1 MSTKEKHITLY
12 LALGFIALV
21 ILMSLAFDLFVHWF
35 GWNTTLNLDAINQ
48 PPFQSPISFLGTND
62 LGQNI
67 LFLVIS
73 GAKYSLGISFFS
85 ALFAGTIGIF
95 IGGIAGYFGDN
106 SMKIKRYHMISFL
119 VSVLI
124 FWFYTNLGLT
134 MNTLNQSL
142 IAYFLASM
150 LSLGVWKLLCASLK
164 KIKSFN
170 YSIYLP
176 IDILNT
182 KFTEIVFAIP
192 SYFIILAFSSFLG
205 NSMWAIILVLAL
217 TSWPQSALLMR
228 AELLRIRE
236 MNYINALKLSGIDH
250 IKILIKHAIP
260 NAISPLLVNFVFFVS
275 GLLIVESTLSY
286 IGIGLSADITTWGKV
301 ISSFKHNTAN
311 WWVAFFPGIII
322 FLTIL
327 SIHKIG
333 NWLEEKLL

>member
-1 MSTKEKHITLY
+1 M
-12 LALGFIALV
+12 
-21 ILMSLAFDLFVHWF
+21 
-35 GWNTTLNLDAINQ
+35 
-48 PPFQSPISFLGTND
+48 
-62 LGQNI
+62 
-67 LFLVIS
+67 
-73 GAKYSLGISFFS
+73 
-85 ALFAGTIGIF
+85 
-95 IGGIAGYFGDN
+95 
-106 SMKIKRYHMISFL
+106 
-119 VSVLI
+119 
-124 FWFYTNLGLT
+124 NLGLT
-134 MNTLNQSL
+134 MSSLKQSL
-142 IAYFLASM
+142 IAFFLAII
-150 LSLGVWKLLCASLK
+150 LSLVVWKLLCVLLK
-164 KIKSFN
+164 NIKILN
-170 YSIYLP
+170 HSIYLP

-236 MNYINALKLSGIDH
+236 MNYINALKLSGIGPFR
-250 IKILIKHAIP
+250 ILIKHAIP

-286 IGIGLSADITTWGKV
+286 IGIGLSADIATWGKV

-333 NWLEEKLL
+333 NWLEKKLL

>member
-1 MSTKEKHITLY
+1 MNTKERHITLN
-12 LALGFIALV
+12 LAIGFIALV
-21 ILMSLAFDLFVHWF
+21 VLMSLLSDLFAHWF
-35 GWNTTLNLDAINQ
+35 GWDATLNFNLINQ
-48 PPFQSPISFLGTND
+48 PPFQSRISFLGTND
-62 LGQNI
+62 FGQNI

-85 ALFAGTIGIF
+85 ALFAGIIGII
-95 IGGIAGYFGDN
+95 IGGVAGYFGDN
-106 SMKIKRYHMISFL
+106 SIKVKRYHVISFL
-119 VSVLI
+119 VVVLI

-134 MNTLNQSL
+134 MSTLRQSL
-142 IAYFLASM
+142 TAFFLAIT
-150 LSLGVWKLLCASLK
+150 LSLVVWKSLCVSLK
-164 KIKSFN
+164 KINIFN
-170 YSIYLP
+170 RSIYLP
-176 IDILNT
+176 IDIFNT

-192 SYFIILAFSSFLG
+192 SYFIILVFSSFLG

-236 MNYINALKLSGIDH
+236 MNYINALKLSGISH

-286 IGIGLSADITTWGKV
+286 IGIGLSADITTWGKI

-333 NWLEEKLL
+333 SWLEEEKL